1 MRVTD
6 VPLEK
11 FAEQL
16 VLQLIP
22 AGLLV
27 TTPLPVPAVV
37 AVATMV
43 TVSFGVWPVLGVK
56 VAVQVLFVFIVTEPS
71 TQSAWPLHPENV

>member
-1 MRVTD
+1 MRVTE
-6 VPLEK
+6 VPLAK
-11 FAEQL
+11 FAEQF

-27 TTPLPVPAVV
+27 TTPLPVPAAV
-37 AVATMV
+37 AVAKMLTV
-43 TVSFGVWPVLGVK
+43 TLGVWTVIGVK